1 MNGFLRN
8 GVEEKWGLEVWI
20 PSLFF
25 MISKIGMV
33 FGCSIPL
40 IFFEYNLFGGK
51 GSIHIILLFWIG
63 GFFSFFFFR

>member
-1 MNGFLRN
+1 M
-8 GVEEKWGLEVWI
+8 EVWI

-25 MISKIGMV
+25 MISKVGMV

>member
-1 MNGFLRN
+1 MGM
-8 GVEEKWGLEVWI
+8 EVWI

-25 MISKIGMV
+25 MISKVGMV

-51 GSIHIILLFWIG
+51 GSEIEVYILFCYFG
-63 GFFSFFFFR
+63 